1 MDQITFSQKLDF
13 QKFFWFTLR
22 YTFTR
27 PFLLILQIVWG
38 LMIAFL
44 LLGVLLTGDPPEQS
58 WEMLRPFLVMMGF
71 LYIFYPLLVYFIHRN
86 AFNTNEILKNTVQY
100 DISSQGISTKGDSY
114 QSQMGWN
121 KVYKVK
127 EYKDRF
133 LVFLSRRQ
141 AIHFEKGNFPSV
153 ADIEIFKSIVRLQ
166 PNVKVSK
173 KF

>member
-1 MDQITFSQKLDF
+1 MLKPIG
-13 QKFFWFTLR
+13 FFF
-22 YTFTR
+22 
-27 PFLLILQIVWG
+27 
-38 LMIAFL
+38 
-44 LLGVLLTGDPPEQS
+44 
-58 WEMLRPFLVMMGF
+58 GF
-71 LYIFYPLLVYFIHRN
+71 LYIAYPAMLLFIHQN
-86 AFNTNEILKNTVQY
+86 AFNTNEILKNTVQS